1 MARPRKPLLSTQ
13 LIADAAMELIESG
26 ARFGVNALARR
37 LGVNPSSLYH
47 HVAGREE
54 IIELVRGRL
63 AEKYTLAGQDES
75 WLDFVEVAV
84 RQQRHMYAEHPL
96 LIPLIVKT
104 TITDAATIHWYDTL
118 ATRLAAAGIPE
129 DELLAIVAVVDAL
142 AIGFGLDL
150 AGPDV
155 VWQPETETETLAR
168 AVAAAP
174 HGHERADQAFE
185 IGLSMLLTGLR
196 TRYAHLL
203 DDTAVPARAGE
214 SGE

>member
-1 MARPRKPLLSTQ
+1 MARPRKPLLSTE
-13 LIADAAMELIESG
+13 LIADAALELIESG
-26 ARFGVNALARR
+26 APFGVNALARR

-63 AEKYTLAGQDES
+63 VEKYTLAGRGET
-75 WLDFVEVAV
+75 WLDFIEFAV
-84 RQQRHMYAEHPL
+84 RHQRHMYAEHPL
-96 LIPLIVKT
+96 LIPLVVET
-104 TITDAATIHWYDTL
+104 TVTDAATIRWYDTL

-129 DELLAIVAVVDAL
+129 DELLAIIAVVDAL

-155 VWQPETETETLAR
+155 VWQPEAETETLAR
-168 AVAAAP
+168 AVTAAP

-185 IGLSMLLTGLR
+185 IGLSMLLAGLR
-196 TRYAHLL
+196 IRYAHLL
-203 DDTAVPARAGE
+203 DDATAPASSSR
-214 SGE
+214 